1 MNYDEILARIQ
12 KGEKVEDIM
21 NEFNSNVRKAQ
32 EAIAVETAKKEKEC
46 AKNLKLDEIAA
57 SIAQALNK
65 YVAVAGIE
73 CEALEA
79 AEVRELLDEFLPLLD
94 MVKDMEVKITHYPLK
109 KHKNTG
115 DIFADFFKAMNI

>member
-21 NEFNSNVRKAQ
+21 NEFNDNVRKAQ
-32 EAIAVETAKKEKEC
+32 EVANKEKES
-46 AKNLKLDEIAA
+46 AKSLKLDEIAA
-57 SIAQALNK
+57 TIAQALNK

-94 MVKDMEVKITHYPLK
+94 AVKDMEVKITHYPLK